1 MVNFIVQADSAVSV
15 DSDPAQLVAFHKE
28 ADHLRLV
35 ATDSMYIH
43 TDSTVDSSSYRLVA
57 SEAVDIKFGPRP
69 WVKSNASGSA
79 ILSVTQMSSRR

>member
-43 TDSTVDSSSYRLVA
+43 TDSTVDSSSYR
-57 SEAVDIKFGPRP
+57 P
-69 WVKSNASGSA
+69 
-79 ILSVTQMSSRR
+79 